1 MSSWVKNIEKWGD
14 NHHPK
19 WLAIIRVILG
29 VLIFVKGA
37 HYMNHTDIIDKIL
50 ANPPFDFLHKLMAE
64 VIKYSII
71 FAHLLG
77 GVMITFGMLT
87 RTACLSLIPILI
99 GAIIFVNIPEI
110 KELTSDLWLSL
121 ITLFLLVFFW
131 VEGSGPLSFD
141 GWVHDHPGKPEWRP
155 KDE

>member
-1 MSSWVKNIEKWGD
+1 MSWIKNIEKWGD
-14 NHHPK
+14 EHHPK
-19 WLAIIRVILG
+19 WLDIVRILLG

-37 HYMNHTDIIDKIL
+37 QYMNHTEAMDKIL
-50 ANPPFDFLHKLMAE
+50 SYNVFDFLPLLIKE

-87 RTACLSLIPILI
+87 RTACISLIPIMI
-99 GAIIFVNIPEI
+99 CAIIFVNIPEL

-121 ITLFLLVFFW
+121 ITLIMLVFFL
-131 VEGSGPLSFD
+131 VEGSGPISFD
-141 GWVHDHPGKPEWRP
+141 GWIRSHPPKPEWRP